1 MLKKTI
7 SIAILL
13 LFVASLCVNTAAAES
28 NARPVLNKQIL
39 DPELLSWAEQTHGG
53 LGQQFVCAA
62 GVTLPEDFG
71 AYSSYF
77 FRLTEVLGEGLI
89 YESASAKVTLNTAD
103 GADLSEHFTF
113 TEDADKLKA
122 TCRNLKELDF
132 LAGGQTL
139 VLSYSVSLGPKAVLG
154 NPGNVTAS
162 YLEYSLDPR
171 WRGTGVGPVGR
182 TDPADGA
189 IFTYGIRVSDIDTGT
204 SLPVSGEEFRLRNEE
219 GQSLLLRENDLV
231 ATWVEDDRKAT
242 TLVTDE
248 QGAFEI
254 NGLAPGKYF
263 LEGTKAADGYVL
275 TDRPVEL
282 FLSADYDSNA
292 RVRSL
297 SLSVNG
303 GRETK
308 AIGDNLGTV
317 ELSMENAYVPE
328 LPPTG
333 GTGTEIFYIF
343 GVLIIFVGCLVFV
356 AKRRERM
363 DPLEELLK

>member
-1 MLKKTI
+1 M
-7 SIAILL
+7 
-13 LFVASLCVNTAAAES
+13 
-28 NARPVLNKQIL
+28 
-39 DPELLSWAEQTHGG
+39 
-53 LGQQFVCAA
+53 
-62 GVTLPEDFG
+62 
-71 AYSSYF
+71 
-77 FRLTEVLGEGLI
+77 
-89 YESASAKVTLNTAD
+89 
-103 GADLSEHFTF
+103 
-113 TEDADKLKA
+113 
-122 TCRNLKELDF
+122 
-132 LAGGQTL
+132 
-139 VLSYSVSLGPKAVLG
+139 
-154 NPGNVTAS
+154 
-162 YLEYSLDPR
+162 
-171 WRGTGVGPVGR
+171 
-182 TDPADGA
+182 
-189 IFTYGIRVSDIDTGT
+189 
-204 SLPVSGEEFRLRNEE
+204 SGEEFRLRNEE